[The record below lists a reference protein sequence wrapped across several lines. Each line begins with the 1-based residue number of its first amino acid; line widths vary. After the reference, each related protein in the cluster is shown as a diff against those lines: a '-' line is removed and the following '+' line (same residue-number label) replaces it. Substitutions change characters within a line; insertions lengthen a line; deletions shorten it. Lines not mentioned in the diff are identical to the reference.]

1 MLTVF
6 ISFTK
11 KVVANDIYFLYLHLF
26 QINFKNSEKKNIFRV
41 FYINKESCSLG
52 KAITY
57 TSMKQF
63 VELMHPIRNIYVS
76 CM

>member
-26 QINFKNSEKKNIFRV
+26 QINFKNSEKKIFFGFFILIKNLAV
-41 FYINKESCSLG
+41 LAKLLP
-52 KAITY
+52 TH
-57 TSMKQF
+57 
-63 VELMHPIRNIYVS
+63 L
-76 CM
+76 

>member
-11 KVVANDIYFLYLHLF
+11 KVNDTYFLYLHLF
-26 QINFKNSEKKNIFRV
+26 QINFKNSEKKKYSLGF